1 MSAYSKVEFTD
12 TDTVSQETTVEQVQ
26 ENTAINEQVGKFDNS
41 YEVKLQ
47 ELYKE
52 YDKITLDE
60 EKIKSMT
67 DIKVNAMTKRSVS
80 FRMGLT
86 LTTTLIVTIL
96 LAFLCIYNIFVI
108 NGISNNIEY
117 LQGEVASS
125 RYELVESQGL
135 YNNLVDGN
143 NIKNELI
150 EMGYTEVPSSNIV
163 TVSVPEKAEVVEL
176 QAETNWFDSI
186 CNFLS
191 QIFG

>member
-1 MSAYSKVEFTD
+1 MSAYGKVQFAD
-12 TDTVSQETTVEQVQ
+12 TGTVSQETVVEQN
-26 ENTAINEQVGKFDNS
+26 ENNSTMAEQVEKFDNS

-67 DIKVNAMTKRSVS
+67 EIKVNANRHSIS

-86 LTTTLIVTIL
+86 LTTSMVVTAL
-96 LAFLCIYNIFVI
+96 LLFLCIYNIFVI
-108 NGISNNIEY
+108 NGMTSSIGY
-117 LQGEVASS
+117 LQEEVASS
-125 RYELVESQGL
+125 RYELVESEGL
-135 YNNLVDGN
+135 YNRLIDSN
-143 NIKNELI
+143 NNKQLLE
-150 EMGYTEVPSSNIV
+150 EMGFEEVASSNIV
-163 TVSVPEKAEVVEL
+163 TISVPDKAEVVEL
-176 QAETNWFDSI
+176 HSETNWFDAV